1 MLLHWLD
8 ARDATRVGAALADD
22 FVMQKAAGVRA
33 APQDSRDASGVSPG
47 QLQKLLKKFL
57 QRVDREA
64 RGLELN
70 LFKRAKLANS
80 FKWRLLE
87 KGVEREIADE
97 LTQALVLRLT
107 AEQGTE
113 RHAEPFSGA
122 PGGHTRSRAVQGR
135 LLAQGDEHLAR
146 GDNAAAMQCYQE
158 LLTLD
163 PRNAA
168 ALTGLGAACAGLGA
182 YDEAEHHLRCAIGIS
197 PSSPAAYFNLA
208 GVLQSTGRYR
218 ESEMPLRRALKL
230 KPAYAEARISL
241 GMSLVLLGRLDQAR
255 ECYAKALKLAPR
267 NTQALVG
274 MGQIDTLEGRFDAAE
289 SAFRCAL
296 EVDPHSSYAWAALVW
311 LRRMTPADGAWL
323 QRAEEMVAGGLQ
335 PLDECTL
342 RFAMGKYCDDVG
354 HFALAFRN
362 YERAN
367 GLQRLRVQPYDA
379 AERSRFVDELVKT
392 HTPEALRQAATGG
405 SDSQRPVFGS
415 RDAAVG
421 DLAARADHW
430 VTSLR
435 ISAGELDFWAT
446 AFHKHDK
453 VMRAGGP
460 EASLRRKLAVQYLE
474 VLTAQSH
481 SALLGIDKA
490 PINSDYLG
498 LIHCVFPSARIIYLR
513 RNPIDTCLSCYFQQF
528 TPSMGYATDLSDL
541 AHYYREH
548 RRLMAHWRSALPPQI
563 LLEVPYEQ
571 LVFDQE
577 KWTRRILEF
586 VGLPWDDHCLDFHLT
601 QSIVRTASYWQVRQK
616 LYHSSIGR
624 WRNYKE
630 YIGPLLGLDNSDS

>member
-8 ARDATRVGAALADD
+8 ARAATRVGATLADD
-22 FVMQKAAGVRA
+22 VVMQKAAGRA
-33 APQDSRDASGVSPG
+33 AQRGDSSG
-47 QLQKLLKKFL
+47 QLQKLLQKFL

-107 AEQGTE
+107 AYQDRGA
-113 RHAEPFSGA
+113 RHGDASNVA
-122 PGGHTRSRAVQGR
+122 PGGRARSRQAQAR
-135 LLAQGDEHLAR
+135 LLTEGDEHLAH
-146 GDNAAAMQCYQE
+146 GACAEAMQCYQE
-158 LLTLD
+158 LLGLD

-168 ALTGLGAACAGLGA
+168 ALTSLGAACARLGR
-182 YDEAEHHLRCAIGIS
+182 YSEAEHHLRRAIGIS
-197 PSSPAAYFNLA
+197 PGSPAAYFNLA
-208 GVLQSTGRYR
+208 GLLQSTGRYQ

-230 KPAYAEARISL
+230 KPSYVEARISL
-241 GMSLVLLGRLDQAR
+241 GMSLVLLRRLDQAR
-255 ECYAKALKLAPR
+255 DCYEKALKIAPR

-274 MGQIDTLEGRFDAAE
+274 VGQIEALEGRFGAAE
-289 SAFRCAL
+289 SAFRRAL
-296 EVDPHSSYAWAALVW
+296 EIDPKSPYAWAALVW
-311 LRRMTPADGAWL
+311 LRKMTPADAGWL
-323 QRAEEMVAGGLQ
+323 EGAEEIVAGDLQ

-342 RFAMGKYCDDVG
+342 RYAMGKYCDDVG
-354 HFALAFRN
+354 QFARAFRN

-367 GLQRLRVQPYDA
+367 TLQRMRAQPYDA
-379 AERSRFVDELVKT
+379 AERSRLVDELVKIYE
-392 HTPEALRQAATGG
+392 PEALRQAAAGG
-405 SDSQRPVFGS
+405 SDSRRPVFVTGMPRS
-415 RDAAVG
+415 G
-421 DLAARADHW
+421 
-430 VTSLR
+430 TSLVAQ
-435 ISAGELDFWAT
+435 IIGSHPSAHPAGELDFWAK
-446 AFHKHDK
+446 AFNKHER
-453 VMRAGGP
+453 VIRAGVPDG
-460 EASLRRKLAVQYLE
+460 SLRRKLATEYLQ

-481 SALLGIDKA
+481 SALRVIDKA

-498 LIHCVFPSARIIYLR
+498 LIHCVLPGARVINLC

-528 TPSMGYATDLSDL
+528 PPSLNYATDLSEL

-548 RRLMAHWRSALPPQI
+548 RRLMAHWRRALPQET

-586 VGLPWDDHCLDFHLT
+586 IGLPWDDRCLDFHMT
-601 QSIVRTASYWQVRQK
+601 QSTVLTASYWQVRQSI
-616 LYHSSIGR
+616 YHDSIGR
-624 WRNYKE
+624 WGNYQE
-630 YIGPLLGLDNSDS
+630 FIAPLLGLIDAPSQR